1 MMSSK
6 VAVAEGGYGG
16 PITGFVARPTV
27 SCRLPMPQ
35 WLCSPAQSM
44 ARPTS
49 MTTQCEAST
58 EIFWAT
64 AVKLHTIGLH
74 WPRAHWTQGSIRARK
89 MVRAHARIGRSIPRP
104 RSIFHPIGGDFSSAA
119 SDVETKIQILK
130 LKASP
135 TSLIPALALLVACAV
150 ALYVVALV
158 SQRVRKHINSVDDQ
172 AVVLP
177 QDAEDC

>member
-1 MMSSK
+1 MIEANLFRSSTSLGQKMSISAQARMSSK
-6 VAVAEGGYGG
+6 VAAAEGGYGG

-49 MTTQCEAST
+49 MTTQCETST

-74 WPRAHWTQGSIRARK
+74 WPRAHGLGGLFVPEGWSDHMQGLEGQPRG
-89 MVRAHARIGRSIPRP
+89 HARFFIRSV
-104 RSIFHPIGGDFSSAA
+104 GTFSSTA
-119 SDVETKIQILK
+119 SDVETKFQILK

-135 TSLIPALALLVACAV
+135 RA
-150 ALYVVALV
+150 
-158 SQRVRKHINSVDDQ
+158 
-172 AVVLP
+172 
-177 QDAEDC
+177 